1 MLGLSSPQLVGRE
14 IEIDRLVDALGGAA
28 ASRPAVILI
37 IGAAGVGKTRLA
49 REAIRRLADDGM
61 LVLRGDCV
69 QLSGGEFPYAPL
81 AAALRDVEPE
91 ALDEA
96 FARLPSRAS
105 AELARV
111 FPDVITDPGTTQ
123 ASDEQPQT
131 RVFAWLLSLLR
142 QLAETAPVALA
153 IDDLQ
158 LADASSRDFIQFLVH
173 NLRADRIAV
182 VATLRSDELHR
193 DHPARRLVADIIAS
207 EYVSRLD
214 LAPLPIDAVERQV
227 AAILGADPS
236 TELVARVFA
245 RAEGNP
251 FYTEELLAA
260 DEAGLSHLPPTL
272 LDALLLRIES
282 RSDQARAA
290 ARLVSVVG
298 RPAEHALLATAA
310 ELGSQDLESALRECV
325 DHQLLVCERDTGA
338 YRFRHALLR
347 EAAYGDLLPSEAA
360 ALHRKIAL
368 ALEEA
373 KGAVSAAECAFH
385 WDAAEDAERAL
396 RWLIIAGSAAQRV
409 FAHGEALAHFTRA
422 LEIWSSAGSVEKTS
436 VDLVDLRAAAAEAA
450 RWTGNFAL
458 AKGFCEQ
465 ALEEL
470 DGHDPTR
477 AAALYERLGR
487 YQPWNVEGSLEAYEH
502 ALALLPGSARADRIR
517 LQVNQAYALTFL
529 GRWTEAKAQAEEV
542 VDEAAR
548 AGLLPEEGSARAV
561 LGVAEAFLGDLGGGE
576 RQLRS
581 ALEILKRT
589 ENVQDLAQI
598 HLDLGE
604 VLRLQGRVR
613 DALEVMRQGERL
625 AARHGADGS
634 YGTFMAVNAA
644 DDLFRLGQWDAAAG
658 RVAELER
665 RQLGPTAELLLESV
679 AGRLDTAR
687 GRFASASA
695 HLARAV
701 ALTDEAA
708 LLEFIPTL
716 RAACAELELW
726 QGAVD
731 AARAHVAAGLQ
742 DIGES
747 SDVLHLPALFAMGAR
762 VEADVAQV
770 ARSRGDVEE
779 AKEAARAAAAHGER
793 LAHLLEEAGHRQVA
807 PPEAAAHLAGCGA
820 EYSRATGDLAPDAW
834 AAAVEA
840 WLPLDRPYAVAYAAY
855 RGAEALAA
863 RRGPRAPAQASLS
876 QAARLADELGAAPL
890 QKRIQALARAA
901 RMDWPPEDAAP
912 NDPVEPSAET
922 GPFSDLTERERQVL
936 ALMAAGLTNREI
948 ARELFIS
955 QKTAG
960 VHVSHI
966 LAKLRVPNR
975 VMAAAAAHRL
985 GLAEPRGDRLR

>member
-1 MLGLSSPQLVGRE
+1 MLGLSSPRLIGRK

-28 ASRPAVILI
+28 DSRPAVVLI
-37 IGAAGVGKTRLA
+37 VGAAGVGKTRLA
-49 REAIRRLADDGM
+49 REAIRGLADDGM

-96 FARLPSRAS
+96 LARLPSRAS

-111 FPDVITDPGTTQ
+111 FPDVIRDPGTVQ

-142 QLAETAPVALA
+142 QLAETAPVILA

-158 LADASSRDFIQFLVH
+158 LADASSRDFILFLVH
-173 NLRADRIAV
+173 NLRAERIAV
-182 VATLRSDELHR
+182 VATLRSDELRR
-193 DHPARRLVADIIAS
+193 DHPARRMVADIIAS
-207 EYVSRLD
+207 DQVSRLD
-214 LAPLPIDAVERQV
+214 LTPLPIDAIERQI
-227 AAILGADPS
+227 AAILGSDPPP
-236 TELVARVFA
+236 ELVARLFA

-260 DEAGLSHLPPTL
+260 DEAGLGHLPPTL

-282 RSDQARAA
+282 RSDEARSV

-298 RPAEHALLATAA
+298 RPADHALLAAAA
-310 ELGSQDLESALRECV
+310 ELGSQDLELALRECV
-325 DHQLLVCERDTGA
+325 DHQLFVCERETGA

-347 EAAYGDLLPSEAA
+347 EAAYGDLLPSEGV
-360 ALHRKIAL
+360 ALHRRIAL
-368 ALEEA
+368 ALEA
-373 KGAVSAAECAFH
+373 TRGPVSAAECAFH
-385 WDAAEDAERAL
+385 WDAAADAARAL
-396 RWLIIAGSAAQRV
+396 RWLIVAGWAAERV
-409 FAHGEALAHFTRA
+409 FAHVDALAHFTRA
-422 LEIWSSAGSVEKTS
+422 LEIWGGAESVEETS
-436 VDLVDLRAAAAEAA
+436 TDLIGLRAAAAEAA

-458 AKGFCEQ
+458 AKEFCEQ

-470 DGHDPTR
+470 DDRDPMR

-502 ALALLPGSARADRIR
+502 ALALLPDSAHADRIR
-517 LQVNQAYALTFL
+517 LQINQAYALTFL
-529 GRWTEAKAQAEEV
+529 GRWGAAKAQAEEV
-542 VDEAAR
+542 VDEATR
-548 AGLLPEEGSARAV
+548 EGLLPEEGSARAV
-561 LGVAEAFLGDLGGGE
+561 LGVAEAFLGDLSGGE

-589 ENVQDLAQI
+589 DNVQDLAQI
-598 HLDLGE
+598 YLDLGE

-625 AARHGADGS
+625 ATRHGADGS
-634 YGTFMAVNAA
+634 YGMFMAVNAA
-644 DDLFRLGQWDAAAG
+644 DDLFRLGEWDAAAG

-679 AGRLDTAR
+679 AGRLDTGR

-695 HLARAV
+695 HLDRAV

-708 LLEFIPTL
+708 LLEFIPTV
-716 RAACAELELW
+716 RAAYAELELW
-726 QGAVD
+726 QGEVD
-731 AARAHVAAGLQ
+731 AARAQVAAGLL

-770 ARSRGDVEE
+770 ARSRGDVGE
-779 AKEAARAAAAHGER
+779 AAEAARAAASHGER
-793 LAHLLEEAGHRQVA
+793 LTRLLEEAGHRQVA
-807 PPEAAAHLAGCGA
+807 PPEAAAHLASCRA
-820 EYSRATGDLAPDAW
+820 EHARATGDLVPDAW
-834 AAAVEA
+834 ATAVEA
-840 WLPLDRPYAVAYAAY
+840 WLTLDRPYAAAYAAY
-855 RGAEALAA
+855 RSAEALAA
-863 RRGPRAPAQASLS
+863 RRGPRAPAQASLF

-901 RMDWPPEDAAP
+901 RMDWAP
-912 NDPVEPSAET
+912 KEAPANGPVEPSAET
-922 GPFSDLTERERQVL
+922 EPLSDLTDRERQVL

-966 LAKLRVPNR
+966 LVKLRVPNR

-985 GLAEPRGDRLR
+985 GLADPRGDHLK